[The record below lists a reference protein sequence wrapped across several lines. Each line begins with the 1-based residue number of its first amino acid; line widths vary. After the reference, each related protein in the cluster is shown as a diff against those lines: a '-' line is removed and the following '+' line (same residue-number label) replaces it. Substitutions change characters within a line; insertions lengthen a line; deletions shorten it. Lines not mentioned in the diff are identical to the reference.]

1 MDASSLITE
10 ITENVHADL
19 TMSAND
25 QIYSDLQLLVKFE
38 KKNTKFWNQN
48 MISVCNDLTVKFAK
62 WRIFVSQTKI
72 FRDFVLN
79 QGKSNF
85 NNFHEN
91 VKPKPLSYLC

>member
-1 MDASSLITE
+1 
-10 ITENVHADL
+10 
-19 TMSAND
+19 
-25 QIYSDLQLLVKFE
+25 
-38 KKNTKFWNQN
+38 
-48 MISVCNDLTVKFAK
+48 MIPVCNDLTVKFAK

-91 VKPKPLSYLC
+91 GKVGPLSYLY

>member
-38 KKNTKFWNQN
+38 KKNTKF
-48 MISVCNDLTVKFAK
+48 
-62 WRIFVSQTKI
+62 
-72 FRDFVLN
+72 
-79 QGKSNF
+79 
-85 NNFHEN
+85 
-91 VKPKPLSYLC
+91 